1 MHEVREVGVARARE
15 GGWGGEL
22 VNKGQGQR
30 MVERR
35 PESCAGSTL

>member
-1 MHEVREVGVARARE
+1 MRSGRSDWPGHVQVA
-15 GGWGGEL
+15 GGEL

-30 MVERR
+30 MVERK